1 VYKGEVQNITGLVLK
16 DDVYKEMANDNH
28 TKLLADIKRK
38 VMIVE
43 RDMPIPTLFE
53 KLIESR
59 NYMAVVVDNYGVVSG
74 VVTVED
80 IIETLLG
87 LEIMDESDN
96 VADLQI
102 LARQNWET
110 RAKRL
115 GLIDG
120 QEETEE
126 AEDEK

>member
-1 VYKGEVQNITGLVLK
+1 
-16 DDVYKEMANDNH
+16 
-28 TKLLADIKRK
+28 
-38 VMIVE
+38 VE